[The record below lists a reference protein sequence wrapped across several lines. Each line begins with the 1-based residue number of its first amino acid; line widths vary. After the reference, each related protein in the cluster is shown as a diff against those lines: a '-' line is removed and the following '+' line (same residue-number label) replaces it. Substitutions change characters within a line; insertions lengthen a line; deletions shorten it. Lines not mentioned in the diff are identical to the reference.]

1 MTGNRQ
7 SLHNVTWRLRGIK
20 ELLGRQFIWRR
31 SLREAAEINQVGEL
45 GGTGWEGCG
54 GRGTAGVRPKV
65 EGGTAFEQQ
74 SRTSITWEFV
84 RNAKSWAL
92 LQAYRIRNSEWGGPG
107 SPF

>member
-1 MTGNRQ
+1 MTGNRK

-20 ELLGRQFIWRR
+20 ELLGRQFIWTR

-45 GGTGWEGCG
+45 GDIGWEGCG

-65 EGGTAFEQQ
+65 EAGTALEQQ

-92 LQAYRIRNSEWGGPG
+92 LQAYRIRNSE
-107 SPF
+107 